1 MQKRSDSKLVK
12 LNGLRVGIDLI
23 EIERF
28 KEIPFHTHE
37 SFYRKNFSN
46 NEIDYCL
53 KFNEPY
59 QHFAGKFEIKEATKK
74 ALEIKLEMSQIRT
87 EYQKSKPIISIP
99 SKNYDFDVS
108 VSHDGNYAVA
118 IVIAKNKNL

>member
-1 MQKRSDSKLVK
+1 MPRNSS
-12 LNGLRVGIDLI
+12 NSHTTCGLCKQVRTLEFHHLI
-23 EIERF
+23 PR
-28 KEIPFHTHE
+28 KVHRRN
-37 SFYRKNFSN
+37 FYRKNFSN

-59 QHFAGKFEIKEATKK
+59 QHFAGKFAIKEATKK